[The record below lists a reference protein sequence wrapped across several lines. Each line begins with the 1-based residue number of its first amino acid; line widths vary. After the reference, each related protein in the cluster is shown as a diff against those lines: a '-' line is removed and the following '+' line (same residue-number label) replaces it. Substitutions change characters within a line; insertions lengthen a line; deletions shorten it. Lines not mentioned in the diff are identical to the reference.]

1 MHFSHEKV
9 RCVHSFCFWQIGDKE
24 KLGGKLSAEDKET
37 IETAVNDAISWL
49 EKNHEADVEEFKTQK
64 KQLEEIVQPIV
75 GKLYQG
81 AGGEGAPPS
90 EDDKDEL

>member
-1 MHFSHEKV
+1 MS
-9 RCVHSFCFWQIGDKE
+9 QIGDKE
-24 KLGGKLSAEDKET
+24 KLGGKLSSEDKET

-49 EKNHEADVEEFKTQK
+49 EKNHEADVEDFKTQK

-81 AGGEGAPPS
+81 AGGEAPPS
-90 EDDKDEL
+90 EEEERDEL